1 VSWVVAVVTFVSVG
15 VIVLAL
21 AYAFSSTSLPATDR
35 LRRLWRPPATARMGF
50 REKQKERLQ
59 RVLSDM
65 GRILPASPKQVSRT
79 ERLMARAGYR
89 RHEAV
94 TVMRGVKVLLPV
106 AFMGLVY
113 FTGIYES
120 NPIFILGFAG
130 AAGYLAPEFWLTRR
144 IKWRQE
150 VIRLSL
156 ADFLDL
162 LVICVEAGLGLDQAL
177 MRVSQELKVAHR
189 QLCDELDLANAE
201 MRMGRSRVEALREL
215 GERTGVEEIKSLVAM
230 LLQTER
236 FGTSVAQSLRVHSDE
251 LRTKRRQRAEEMA
264 AKTTVKMVPALVFF
278 IMPALFIVILGPAAI
293 SLARSFGPILQK

>member
-1 VSWVVAVVTFVSVG
+1 MSWVVAAVTFVSVG

-21 AYAFSSTSLPATDR
+21 AYAFSGSTLPATDR
-35 LRRLWRPPATARMGF
+35 LRRLWHPPATARTGF

-65 GRILPASPKQVSRT
+65 GRILPASPQQVSRT

-94 TVMRGVKVLLPV
+94 TVMRGLKVFLPV
-106 AFMGLVY
+106 AFVGLVY
-113 FTGIYES
+113 FTNIYQS
-120 NPIFILGFAG
+120 NPLFILGFAG

-144 IKWRQE
+144 IKGRQE
-150 VIRLSL
+150 IIRLSL

-177 MRVSQELKVAHR
+177 MRVSQELRVAHP

-215 GERTGVEEIKSLVAM
+215 GQRTGVEEIKSLVAM